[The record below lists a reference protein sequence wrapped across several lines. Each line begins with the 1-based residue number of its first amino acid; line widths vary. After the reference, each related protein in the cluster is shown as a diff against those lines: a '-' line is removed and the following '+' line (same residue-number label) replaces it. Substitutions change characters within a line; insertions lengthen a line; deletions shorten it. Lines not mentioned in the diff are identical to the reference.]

1 MWFTQAQPS
10 RRQPHYWATS
20 EAAHDNDD
28 LHELCREAL
37 SRQARR
43 FHSAKSV
50 LGKVGTHSSLFF
62 IFPYKIMV
70 NSMDWTISSLFDQSY
85 PQVGRNG
92 ALKLISDEMSNKYF
106 WQNMTFPR
114 MMEEKGFPE
123 NKADGLK
130 QYHYR

>member
-1 MWFTQAQPS
+1 
-10 RRQPHYWATS
+10 
-20 EAAHDNDD
+20 
-28 LHELCREAL
+28 
-37 SRQARR
+37 
-43 FHSAKSV
+43 
-50 LGKVGTHSSLFF
+50 
-62 IFPYKIMV
+62 
-70 NSMDWTISSLFDQSY
+70 MDWTISSLFDQSY

-123 NKADGLK
+123 NQADGLK

>member
-1 MWFTQAQPS
+1 M
-10 RRQPHYWATS
+10 
-20 EAAHDNDD
+20 
-28 LHELCREAL
+28 
-37 SRQARR
+37 
-43 FHSAKSV
+43 
-50 LGKVGTHSSLFF
+50 
-62 IFPYKIMV
+62 
-70 NSMDWTISSLFDQSY
+70 FDQSY